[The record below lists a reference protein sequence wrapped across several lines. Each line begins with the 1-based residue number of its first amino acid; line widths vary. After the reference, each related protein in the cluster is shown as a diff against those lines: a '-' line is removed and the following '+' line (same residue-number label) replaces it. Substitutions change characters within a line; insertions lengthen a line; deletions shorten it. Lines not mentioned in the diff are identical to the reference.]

1 MNITGK
7 HLLGK
12 RLLKECVHRSSP
24 SNRSVQAPYA
34 EPNRCIGATP
44 QVKHPVQLN
53 YINLML
59 RLNCFFQA
67 KEGRYEEAL
76 DAALALVAASQKEE
90 GCVSYDVF
98 ESGTRADVF
107 MICETWASQEAL
119 DAHKQTAHFIQY
131 VAQLEE
137 CGALKLE
144 QFDFPAK

>member
-1 MNITGK
+1 MGNVYLRNVLIAAA
-7 HLLGK
+7 L
-12 RLLKECVHRSSP
+12 
-24 SNRSVQAPYA
+24 SNRSAQIPYT
-34 EPNRCIGATP
+34 EPNRCIGVTP

>member
-1 MNITGK
+1 M
-7 HLLGK
+7 LGK
-12 RLLKECVHRSSP
+12 RLLEECAHRSSP

-90 GCVSYDVF
+90 GC
-98 ESGTRADVF
+98 GTRADVF
-107 MICETWASQEAL
+107 MICETWASQEAR

>member
-1 MNITGK
+1 MGNVYLRNVLIAAA
-7 HLLGK
+7 
-12 RLLKECVHRSSP
+12 P
-24 SNRSVQAPYA
+24 SNRSIQASYA

-98 ESGTRADVF
+98 ESGTRANVF

>member
-1 MNITGK
+1 MGNVYLRN
-7 HLLGK
+7 LLIAAA
-12 RLLKECVHRSSP
+12 S

>member
-1 MNITGK
+1 M
-7 HLLGK
+7 LGK
-12 RLLKECVHRSSP
+12 RLLEECVHRSSP

-76 DAALALVAASQKEE
+76 DA
-90 GCVSYDVF
+90 
-98 ESGTRADVF
+98 
-107 MICETWASQEAL
+107 
-119 DAHKQTAHFIQY
+119 HKQTAHFIQY

>member
-12 RLLKECVHRSSP
+12 RLLKECAHRSSP

-34 EPNRCIGATP
+34 EPNRYIGATP

-98 ESGTRADVF
+98 ESGTRANMF
-107 MICETWASQEAL
+107 MICETWASQEAPRCPQANRTL
-119 DAHKQTAHFIQY
+119 HPVCSPARRMRRIETRT
-131 VAQLEE
+131 VR
-137 CGALKLE
+137 
-144 QFDFPAK
+144 FPR